1 MNRLRGSLFTLLSLM
16 IVPNKLVARDAFISR
31 VTRYI
36 NYFCYDAFE
45 NLFWGLEAHDYG
57 Q

>member
-31 VTRYI
+31 VTRYS